1 MRMFMNDYS
10 EGACPQIMDALLATN
25 GEQCVGYT
33 EGDPHCER
41 ARELIRAA
49 CGRDDVDV
57 EFCIGGTS
65 ANVIGMTGLL
75 EDWEGVIC
83 TPDGHINVH
92 ETGAVAACGRT
103 VLPTDDADGFLS
115 PSAAERV
122 WQFQTSC
129 GRHMTRPGAIY
140 ISNTTESGGVWDL
153 VRFDAICDW
162 ADEHGLKIFLDG
174 ARIASGLTSPAA
186 DGLTLEH
193 IARRCSAFY
202 LGGTK
207 NGMLMGEAMVIADPK
222 LKAAFPYVQKERCGL
237 LAKGRLLGVQF
248 ETAFAQPADG
258 DEALYWQLARSANNC
273 ALKLRDGMVGLGF
286 EPYRHS
292 DSNQQFFTVSTSQQQ
307 AFEAAARGEWETMG
321 ELMNINQGLMDALG
335 VNNARLAELVYA
347 LREDPNILGS
357 KISGSGLGDCVV
369 GLGKA
374 MRRDW
379 GGVPALA
386 VQVDALGA
394 AVEPVP

>member
-1 MRMFMNDYS
+1 M
-10 EGACPQIMDALLATN
+10 
-25 GEQCVGYT
+25 
-33 EGDPHCER
+33 
-41 ARELIRAA
+41 
-49 CGRDDVDV
+49 
-57 EFCIGGTS
+57 
-65 ANVIGMTGLL
+65 
-75 EDWEGVIC
+75 
-83 TPDGHINVH
+83 
-92 ETGAVAACGRT
+92 AACGRT

-115 PSAAERV
+115 PEAAERV

-248 ETAFAQPADG
+248 ETTFAQPADG
-258 DEALYWQLARSANNC
+258 GEALYWQLARSANDC

-307 AFEAAARGEWETMG
+307 AFEAACNCETFFTLPDG
-321 ELMNINQGLMDALG
+321 RRVIRFVTSWATQPSDVDELLS
-335 VNNARLAELVYA
+335 LA
-347 LREDPNILGS
+347 
-357 KISGSGLGDCVV
+357 KT
-369 GLGKA
+369 
-374 MRRDW
+374 
-379 GGVPALA
+379 LA
-386 VQVDALGA
+386 
-394 AVEPVP
+394 

>member
-10 EGACPQIMDALLATN
+10 EGAAPQILDALVATN
-25 GEQCVGYT
+25 DEQCVGYT
-33 EGDPHCER
+33 EGDPHCEH

-65 ANVIGMTGLL
+65 TNVIGVTGLL

-83 TPDGHINVH
+83 TPDAHINVH

-115 PSAAERV
+115 PEAAERV

-140 ISNTTESGGVWDL
+140 ISDTTESGGVWDL
-153 VRFDAICDW
+153 AHFDAICDW
-162 ADEHGLKIFLDG
+162 ADAHNLKIFLDG
-174 ARIASGLTSPAA
+174 ARLASALTSPAA
-186 DGLTLEH
+186 GGLTLEH
-193 IARRCSAFY
+193 IAARCSAFY

-207 NGMLMGEAMVIADPK
+207 NGMLMGEAMVIADSK
-222 LKAAFPYVQKERCGL
+222 LKAAFPYIQKERCGL

-248 ETAFAQPADG
+248 ERAFAQPEDG
-258 DEALYWQLARSANNC
+258 SAPLYWQLARSANSC
-273 ALKLRDGMVGLGF
+273 ALALRDGMVKLGF

-292 DSNQQFFTVSTSQQQ
+292 DSNQQFFTVTAAQQE
-307 AFEAAARGEWETMG
+307 AFEAATNCETFFTLPDG
-321 ELMNINQGLMDALG
+321 RKVIRFVTSWATQLSDVEELL
-335 VNNARLAELVYA
+335 
-347 LREDPNILGS
+347 
-357 KISGSGLGDCVV
+357 
-369 GLGKA
+369 
-374 MRRDW
+374 
-379 GGVPALA
+379 ALA
-386 VQVDALGA
+386 QTLI
-394 AVEPVP
+394 

>member
-33 EGDPHCER
+33 EGDPHCEH
-41 ARELIRAA
+41 ARELIRTA

-115 PSAAERV
+115 PEAAERV
-122 WQFQTSC
+122 WQFQASC

-153 VRFDAICDW
+153 ARFDAICDW
-162 ADEHGLKIFLDG
+162 ADGHGLKIFLDG

-186 DGLTLEH
+186 GGLTLEH
-193 IARRCSAFY
+193 ISRRCSAFY

-258 DEALYWQLARSANNC
+258 GEALYWQLARSANNC
-273 ALKLRDGMVGLGF
+273 ALKLRDGMVELGF

-292 DSNQQFFTVSTSQQQ
+292 DSNQQFFTVSAAQQQ
-307 AFEAAARGEWETMG
+307 AFEAACNCETFFTLPDG
-321 ELMNINQGLMDALG
+321 RRVIRFVTSWATRPSDVDELLAFAQGLA
-335 VNNARLAELVYA
+335 
-347 LREDPNILGS
+347 
-357 KISGSGLGDCVV
+357 
-369 GLGKA
+369 
-374 MRRDW
+374 
-379 GGVPALA
+379 
-386 VQVDALGA
+386 
-394 AVEPVP
+394 